1 MRILAMRERSLS
13 QYSTTTDKNT
23 RIIKVILMLIR
34 IKLGKTLAAKH
45 LLLEMMWKKK
55 LRMPVQRLEK
65 EWRKQEM
72 LLEMGL
78 KQWVQLS
85 RMEPQLLLKGQK
97 MLVLILEVQYRA
109 FSKELGMGWT
119 ISENEWSEWLLLW
132 PNFCLK
138 IISKN
143 IQY

>member
-1 MRILAMRERSLS
+1 MRERSLS

-65 EWRKQEM
+65 E
-72 LLEMGL
+72 
-78 KQWVQLS
+78 
-85 RMEPQLLLKGQK
+85 
-97 MLVLILEVQYRA
+97 
-109 FSKELGMGWT
+109 
-119 ISENEWSEWLLLW
+119 
-132 PNFCLK
+132 
-138 IISKN
+138 
-143 IQY
+143 